1 MDSSRRSVLQMGAAA
16 LAAEAF
22 GPTIA
27 RALAQ
32 PASTRTGTL
41 RDVEHVV
48 ILMQEN
54 RSFDHYFG
62 SLRGVRGFGDPRPL
76 MLPNGESVFRQ
87 PGPHGAITSFHLDTH
102 TTRSDHNASL
112 DHNWKGSHERWKNHD
127 AWIRAK
133 TPMTMGYFTRDDLPF
148 YYALADAFTICDA
161 YHCSLFGPTSPNR
174 MFLFTGT
181 SGLSAGYDGPLAVRN
196 ALLELN
202 FSADPNNDHSVFQA
216 FTWRTYAERLQA
228 AGVSWKVYQEYD
240 NYGDNA
246 LAYFAAFR
254 GQHADPTLMQR
265 GRGWAEGSTKENAH
279 DSRGEHLVAALAN
292 DVRNGTLPQVSW
304 IVAPYIMC
312 EHPSAGPG
320 YGQSLTA
327 RLLAAIV
334 DNPEVWSKTVFLLN
348 YDENDGLFDHM
359 PPNLPALGPA
369 LGASTVSM
377 EGESFGG
384 EPVGLGPRV
393 PMLAISPWSKGGYVN
408 SQVFDH
414 TSVIRFLEQRFGVQE
429 PNISPWRRAVCGD
442 LTSVFDFTSADA
454 AQTRLP
460 DTSAYIASA
469 DASRT
474 LPRVTVPTTP
484 SVPAQEQGQRPA
496 RALPYDLEVHCETD
510 AARQSVALAFA
521 NNGVAGAAFNVYAAG
536 GAGGPWF
543 FTVEAGKTLRH
554 ELLAGAGAY
563 DISVHGPN
571 GFRRYYR
578 GGSAGGALQ
587 ATAIAQP
594 AQQTLLITLRN
605 TGAAAVGATVRAKG
619 YGDFHRDVSVGPGE
633 SVQTAIATQDSAN
646 WYDLEVTSAAD
657 PHFAHRFAGHI
668 ETGAASFSDPMFGA
682 APPA

>member
-1 MDSSRRSVLQMGAAA
+1 MENSRRSVLQMGAAA

-22 GPTIA
+22 GSTIA
-27 RALAQ
+27 KALAQ
-32 PASTRTGTL
+32 PANTRTGTI

-62 SLRGVRGFGDPRPL
+62 SLRGVRGFADPRPL
-76 MLPNGESVFRQ
+76 TLPNGESVFRQ
-87 PGPHGAITSFHLDTH
+87 PSPSGAPIAPFRLDTRI
-102 TTRSDHNASL
+102 TRADHNASL

-133 TPMTMGYFTRDDLPF
+133 SPMTMGYFTRDDLPF

-202 FSADPNNDHSVFQA
+202 FTSDPNNDHSIFSA

-254 GQHADPTLMQR
+254 GAHADPALIQR
-265 GRGWAEGSTKENAH
+265 GRAWAEGSTKDNVR
-279 DSRGEHLVAALAN
+279 DSRGEHLAAALAK
-292 DVRNGTLPQVSW
+292 DVREGALPQVSW
-304 IVAPYIMC
+304 IVAPYVMC

-327 RLLAAIV
+327 RLFAAIV
-334 DNPEVWSKTVFLLN
+334 ENPEIWSKTVFLLN

-359 PPNLPALGPA
+359 PPYLPALGPA
-369 LGASTVSM
+369 LGASTASV
-377 EGESFGG
+377 EGEHYGG

-393 PMLAISPWSKGGYVN
+393 PMLVVSPWSKGGFVN

-414 TSVIRFLEQRFGVQE
+414 TSVIRFLERRFDVQE

-442 LTSVFDFTSADA
+442 LTSAFDFRASDA
-454 AQTRLP
+454 ARASLP
-460 DTSAYIASA
+460 DTSGYIAAA
-469 DASRT
+469 DASRA
-474 LPRVTVPTTP
+474 LPRAVA
-484 SVPAQEQGQRPA
+484 PAMQGAAVQERGQRPA
-496 RALPYDLEVHCETD
+496 RALPYDLQVQCETD
-510 AARQSVALAFA
+510 AAHKSVTLAFA
-521 NNGVAGAAFNVYAAG
+521 NNGAAGAAFNVYAG
-536 GAGGPWF
+536 SGAAGPWF
-543 FTVEAGKTLRH
+543 FTVEAGKRLRH
-554 ELLAGAGAY
+554 DVLTDAETY
-563 DISVHGPN
+563 DLSVFGPN
-571 GFRRYYR
+571 GYLRRFS
-578 GGSAGGALQ
+578 GAPGGALEVV
-587 ATAIAQP
+587 AIADL
-594 AQQTLLITLRN
+594 AHQTLVVTLHNSSSAPVTASMRMRAYGERSEN
-605 TGAAAVGATVRAKG
+605 VTVPA
-619 YGDFHRDVSVGPGE
+619 GE
-633 SVQTAIATQDSAN
+633 SAQTIWPTQASAN
-646 WYDLEVTSAAD
+646 WYDVEVAIAGD
-657 PHFAHRFAGHI
+657 AHFLRRFAGHI
-668 ETGAASFSDPMFGA
+668 ETGAPSLSDPMIGA
-682 APPA
+682 T

>member
-1 MDSSRRSVLQMGAAA
+1 MENSRRLVLQMGAAA

-27 RALAQ
+27 KALAQ
-32 PASTRTGTL
+32 PANARTGTI

-76 MLPNGESVFRQ
+76 MLPSGDSVFHQ
-87 PGPHGAITSFHLDTH
+87 PSPSGSAIAPFHLDTR
-102 TTRSDHNASL
+102 TTRADHNASL

-127 AWIRAK
+127 AWIRVK

-161 YHCSLFGPTSPNR
+161 YYCSIFGPTSPNR
-174 MFLFTGT
+174 NFLFTGT

-202 FSADPNNDHSVFQA
+202 FSSDPTNDHAVFSPL
-216 FTWRTYAERLQA
+216 TWRTYAERLQA

-240 NYGDNA
+240 NYGDNS

-254 GQHADPTLMQR
+254 GAHAEPALMQR
-265 GRGWAEGSTKENAH
+265 GRSWAEGSTKDNVR
-279 DSRGEHLVAALAN
+279 DSRGEHLVAALVK
-292 DVRNGTLPQVSW
+292 DVREGTLPQVSW

-334 DNPEVWSKTVFLLN
+334 ENPEVWSKTVFLLN

-359 PPNLPALGPA
+359 PPYLPALGPA
-369 LGASTVSM
+369 LGASTVSTD
-377 EGESFGG
+377 GENYGG

-393 PMLAISPWSKGGYVN
+393 PMLVVSPWSKGGFVN

-414 TSVIRFLEQRFGVQE
+414 TSVIRFLEARFGVQE
-429 PNISPWRRAVCGD
+429 PNISAWRRAVCGD
-442 LTSVFDFTSADA
+442 LTSAFDFRATDVARSN
-454 AQTRLP
+454 LP
-460 DTSAYIASA
+460 DTSGYIAAA
-469 DASRT
+469 DASRS
-474 LPRVTVPTTP
+474 LPRAV
-484 SVPAQEQGQRPA
+484 VPATPGVVPQERGQRPA
-496 RALPYDLEVHCETD
+496 RALPYDFQVQCEAD
-510 AARQSVALAFA
+510 AARKNLALVFA
-521 NNGVAGAAFNVYAAG
+521 NNGAAGAAFNVYAAG
-536 GAGGPWF
+536 AAAGPWF

-554 ELLAGAGAY
+554 DVVANADAY
-563 DISVHGPN
+563 DLSVFGAN
-571 GFRRYYR
+571 GFLRQYR
-578 GGSAGGALQ
+578 GAPGGGME
-587 ATAIAQP
+587 ATAIADSARQ
-594 AQQTLLITLRN
+594 ALVITLRN
-605 TGAAAVGATVRAKG
+605 SGSAPVAATIRMRAYGNRGENITVP
-619 YGDFHRDVSVGPGE
+619 PGQ
-633 SVQTAIATQDSAN
+633 SVQSVWPTQASAN
-646 WYDLEVTSAAD
+646 WYDVEVTSAAD
-657 PHFAHRFAGHI
+657 AHFLRRFAGHI
-668 ETGAASFSDPMFGA
+668 ETGATSMSDPLIGA
-682 APPA
+682 A

>member
-1 MDSSRRSVLQMGAAA
+1 MDNSRRSVLQLGAAA

-22 GPTIA
+22 GPTLA

-32 PASTRTGTL
+32 PASMRTGTL

-87 PGPHGAITSFHLDTH
+87 PGPNGVIAPFHLDTR

-127 AWIRAK
+127 VWIRAK
-133 TPMTMGYFTRDDLPF
+133 SPMTMGYFTRDDLPF

-254 GQHADPTLMQR
+254 GANADAALMQR
-265 GRGWAEGSTKENAH
+265 GRGWAEGSTKENAS
-279 DSRGEHLVAALAN
+279 DSRGEHMVAALAK
-292 DVRNGTLPQVSW
+292 DVRDGTLPQVSW

-312 EHPSAGPG
+312 EHPSAGAG

-369 LGASTVSM
+369 LGASTVST

-442 LTSVFDFTSADA
+442 LTSVFDFASPDA
-454 AQTRLP
+454 ARASVP
-460 DTSAYIASA
+460 DTSGYIAAA
-469 DASRT
+469 DASRA
-474 LPRVTVPTTP
+474 LPRVTVPDAP
-484 SVPAQEQGQRPA
+484 GVLAQEHGQRPA
-496 RALPYDLEVHCETD
+496 RALPYDLQVQCETD
-510 AARQSVALAFA
+510 AARKSVTLSFA
-521 NNGVAGAAFNVYAAG
+521 NNGAAGAAFNVYAAG
-536 GAGGPWF
+536 GADGPWF

-554 ELLAGAGAY
+554 ELLAGAEDY
-563 DISVHGPN
+563 DISVLGPN
-571 GFRRYYR
+571 GLRRYYR
-578 GGSAGGALQ
+578 GSPAGTLQ
-587 ATAIAQP
+587 ATAIADA
-594 AQQTLLITLRN
+594 AQQAVVVTLNN
-605 TGAAAVGATVRAKG
+605 TGAAPIAASVRARA
-619 YGDFHRDVSVGPGE
+619 YHDLRQDVRVAGGQSVRVAV
-633 SVQTAIATQDSAN
+633 SAQDSDN
-646 WYDLEVTSAAD
+646 WYDVEVINVGDA
-657 PHFAHRFAGHI
+657 HFSQRFAGHI
-668 ETGAASFSDPMFGA
+668 ETGAAGLTDPLIGA
-682 APPA
+682 VAPS